1 MTTFADLGIHP
12 DIISGLESLGFT
24 APTPVQEQIIPL
36 LLEKPV
42 DIVGLAQ
49 TGTGKTAAFGIPL
62 VQLCSPDSRKTQAL
76 VLCPTRE
83 LCMQVAR
90 DLNAFAKNLPAIRV
104 CAVYGG
110 ASIDNQ
116 IRSLRQGAPIIVAT
130 PGRLHD
136 LMRRQVIDLSEIRLV
151 VLDEADEMLQMGFQD
166 ELNAILAQTPADK
179 HTLLFSAT
187 MPQSVASISRKY
199 MKNPLEIT
207 VGTRNAGSENIRHM
221 YYMVHAKDRYLALR
235 RLVDMN
241 PDMYAIIFCRT
252 RQEVNDVADK
262 LSKDGYN
269 ADPLHGE
276 LSQSQRDYVMQ
287 RFRSKSVQLLV
298 ATDVAARGLDVTDLT
313 HVINYNLPDDSAN
326 YTHRSGR
333 TGRAGKTGISI
344 SIIHMR
350 EQFRIKEI
358 ESKMKRQFELGK
370 VPSGHEVCKK
380 QLLHKIEIIKN
391 IEVNT
396 SRLAPFME
404 TITEALADLDRDE
417 LILRFVSQEFDNVL
431 AHYQNAPDI
440 NVSDKGRGR
449 DESYNRSESRF
460 SRSERPDSRYA
471 KPDRPDSKFALA
483 RQEDRGERV
492 NFSRFYLNIGQK
504 DGLYPA
510 RLIGQ
515 INDGSGSASIK
526 IGRIEILDNTA
537 MLEADSRFAQ
547 KIIEVF
553 QGLKVNGRDVEVK
566 TLDAPKGRPGK
577 PTGGYPGRSSKG
589 PKSFKPSSSS
599 RPSSS
604 AKPYSSARPAGAA
617 KPYSS
622 ARPATANKP
631 TTSSR
636 PPSAGVPRRGKKKPY
651 SE

>member
-1 MTTFADLGIHP
+1 MTTFAELGIHP
-12 DIISGLESLGFT
+12 DIITGLEALGFT
-24 APTPVQEQIIPL
+24 APTPVQEQIIPIL
-36 LLEKPV
+36 LDKPV

-62 VQLCSPDSRKTQAL
+62 VQLCSPDNRMTQAL

-90 DLNAFAKNLPAIRV
+90 DLNTFAKNLPAIRV

-136 LMRRQVIDLSEIRLV
+136 LMRRQVIDLSAIRTV

-166 ELNAILAQTPADK
+166 ELNAILAQTPAEK

-187 MPQSVASISRKY
+187 MPQSVASIARKY

-207 VGTRNAGSENIRHM
+207 VGTRNAGSENIRHI

-262 LSKDGYN
+262 LGKDGYN

-350 EQFRIKEI
+350 ERFRIKEI

-380 QLLHKIEIIKN
+380 QLLHKIETIKN
-391 IEVNT
+391 VEVNHAQ
-396 SRLAPFME
+396 LAPFLDA
-404 TITEALADLDRDE
+404 ITEALADLDRDE
-417 LILRFVSQEFDNVL
+417 LILRFVSQEFASVL
-431 AHYQNAPDI
+431 SHYQNAPDI
-440 NVSDKGRGR
+440 NVSDKGRGQEGDYR
-449 DESYNRSESRF
+449 AESRF
-460 SRSERPDSRYA
+460 AR
-471 KPDRPDSKFALA
+471 PDRPESRFG
-483 RQEDRGERV
+483 RQDDRGERV
-492 NFSRFYLNIGQK
+492 NFSRFYLNIGEK
-504 DGLYPA
+504 DGISPA

-515 INDGSGSASIK
+515 INDASGSASIK
-526 IGRIEILDNTA
+526 VGRIEILDHTA

-547 KIIEVF
+547 KVLEVF
-553 QGLKVNGRDVEVK
+553 QGLKINGRDVEVK
-566 TLDAPKGRPGK
+566 TLDAPKGRPAK
-577 PTGGYPGRSSKG
+577 PAYPGRKGAKPYSKSAG
-589 PKSFKPSSSS
+589 PYKPSSPSS
-599 RPSSS
+599 YKPSASPRPSTS
-604 AKPYSSARPAGAA
+604 AKPYSSSKPSASG
-617 KPYSS
+617 KPYPS
-622 ARPATANKP
+622 ARPSSPARPTAP
-631 TTSSR
+631 AR
-636 PPSAGVPRRGKKKPY
+636 PSAGVPRRGKKKFD

>member
-12 DIISGLESLGFT
+12 DIISGLEALGFT

-90 DLNAFAKNLPAIRV
+90 DLNSFAKNLPAIRV

-136 LMRRQVIDLSEIRLV
+136 LMRRQEIDLSAIRLV

-207 VGTRNAGSENIRHM
+207 VGTRNAGSENIRHI

-262 LSKDGYN
+262 LGKDGYS

-350 EQFRIKEI
+350 ERFRIKEI

-380 QLLHKIEIIKN
+380 QLLHKIETIKN
-391 IEVNT
+391 VEVNHAQ
-396 SRLAPFME
+396 LAPFME
-404 TITEALADLDRDE
+404 AITEALADLDRDE
-417 LILRFVSQEFDNVL
+417 LILRFVSQEFASVL
-431 AHYQNAPDI
+431 THYQNAPDI
-440 NVSDKGRGR
+440 NVTEKGRGQST
-449 DESYNRSESRF
+449 EYQRSDSRF
-460 SRSERPDSRYA
+460 SRQERPESR
-471 KPDRPDSKFALA
+471 FG
-483 RQEDRGERV
+483 RQDDRGERV
-492 NFSRFYLNIGQK
+492 NFSRFYLNIGEK
-504 DGLYPA
+504 DGLSPA

-515 INDGSGSASIK
+515 INDASRNASIK
-526 IGRIEILDNTA
+526 VGRIEILDHTA
-537 MLEADSRFAQ
+537 MLEADSQFAQ
-547 KIIEVF
+547 KVLEAF
-553 QGLKVNGRDVEVK
+553 QGLKINGRDVEVK
-566 TLDAPKGRPGK
+566 TMDAPKGRPAK
-577 PTGGYPGRSSKG
+577 PAYPGRSGAK
-589 PKSFKPSSSS
+589 PYKSSGSYKPSSSGKPYPS
-599 RPSSS
+599 ARPSASARPSTS
-604 AKPYSSARPAGAA
+604 AKPYSSSKPSTSGKPYPSTRPSAPAG
-617 KPYSS
+617 
-622 ARPATANKP
+622 
-631 TTSSR
+631 

>member
-1 MTTFADLGIHP
+1 MTTFADLGIHSE
-12 DIISGLESLGFT
+12 IITALEALGFT
-24 APTPVQEQIIPL
+24 APTPVQEQIIPI

-62 VQLCSPDSRKTQAL
+62 VQLCQPGSRKTQAL

-90 DLNAFAKNLPAIRV
+90 DLNAFAKNLSAIRV
-104 CAVYGG
+104 CAIYGG

-116 IRSLRQGAPIIVAT
+116 IRTLRQGVQIIVAP

-136 LMRRQVIDLSEIRLV
+136 LMRRQEIDLSAIRSV

-207 VGTRNAGSENIRHM
+207 VGARNAGSENIRHI

-235 RLVDMN
+235 RLVDLN
-241 PDMYAIIFCRT
+241 PDMYSIIFCRT
-252 RQEVNDVADK
+252 RQEVNEVADR
-262 LSKDGYN
+262 LGKDGYN

-350 EQFRIKEI
+350 ERFRIKEI
-358 ESKMKRQFELGK
+358 ESKLKRQFELGRI
-370 VPSGHEVCKK
+370 PSGHEVCTI
-380 QLLHKIEIIKN
+380 QLLHKIETIKN
-391 IEVNT
+391 VEVNAN
-396 SRLAPFME
+396 RLAPFME
-404 TITEALADLDRDE
+404 TITKALAGLDRDE
-417 LILRFVSQEFDNVL
+417 LILRFVSQEFDSVL
-431 AHYQNAPDI
+431 AHYQNAQDI
-440 NVSDKGRGR
+440 NVSDKGRGQDDDYR
-449 DESYNRSESRF
+449 RSESRF
-460 SRSERPDSRYA
+460 SR
-471 KPDRPDSKFALA
+471 PDR
-483 RQEDRGERV
+483 QESRFPRSDDRERV
-492 NFSRFYLNIGQK
+492 NFSRFYLNIGEK
-504 DGLYPA
+504 DGLSPA

-515 INDGSGSASIK
+515 INDASGSASIK
-526 IGRIEILDNTA
+526 VGRIEILEHTA

-547 KIIEVF
+547 KVVEVF
-553 QGLKVNGRDVEVK
+553 NGLKINGRNVEVK
-566 TLDAPKGRPGK
+566 TLDTPKGRPAK
-577 PTGGYPGRSSKG
+577 PAYPGRNKG
-589 PKSFKPSSSS
+589 PKSF
-599 RPSSS
+599 RPSTSAKPYAS
-604 AKPYSSARPAGAA
+604 AKPYSSARPATSS
-617 KPYSS
+617 KP
-622 ARPATANKP
+622 A
-631 TTSSR
+631 TSSR
-636 PPSAGVPRRGKKKPY
+636 PPSAGVPRRGKKNPY

>member
-12 DIISGLESLGFT
+12 DIISALEALGFT
-24 APTPVQEQIIPL
+24 APTPVQEQIIPIL
-36 LLEKPV
+36 LDKPV

-62 VQLCSPDSRKTQAL
+62 VQLCDPGSRKTQAL

-90 DLNAFAKNLPAIRV
+90 DLNSFAKNLPAIRV
-104 CAVYGG
+104 CAIYGG

-136 LMRRQVIDLSEIRLV
+136 LMRRQEIDLSAVRSV

-207 VGTRNAGSENIRHM
+207 VGTRNAGSENIRHV

-262 LSKDGYN
+262 LGKDGYN

-350 EQFRIKEI
+350 ERFRIKEI

-380 QLLHKIEIIKN
+380 QLLHKIETIKN
-391 IEVNT
+391 VEVNHA
-396 SRLAPFME
+396 RLAPFME
-404 TITEALADLDRDE
+404 AITEALADLDRDE
-417 LILRFVSQEFDNVL
+417 LILRFVSQEFADIL

-440 NVSDKGRGR
+440 NVSDKGRGQ
-449 DESYNRSESRF
+449 DEGYNRPESRF
-460 SRSERPDSRYA
+460 ARPERPEGRFGRQD
-471 KPDRPDSKFALA
+471 DR
-483 RQEDRGERV
+483 DRGERV
-492 NFSRFYLNIGQK
+492 HFSRFYLNIGQK

-515 INDGSGSASIK
+515 INDASGSASIK

-566 TLDAPKGRPGK
+566 TLDTPKGRPAK
-577 PTGGYPGRSSKG
+577 PAGGGYPGRGNKG
-589 PKSFKPSSSS
+589 AKPSYKPSSSGK
-599 RPSSS
+599 PYGSSKPHTS
-604 AKPYSSARPAGAA
+604 AKPYASVKPYASTRPASPG
-617 KPYSS
+617 KPAS
-622 ARPATANKP
+622 A
-631 TTSSR
+631 SR
-636 PPSAGVPRRGKKKPY
+636 PPSAGVPRRGKKKPFP
-651 SE
+651 E